1 MAMKKK
7 RIPLCSV
14 CRDAA
19 VVGVYLLANSAKNK
33 WQQRQQRGSL
43 SEEELQTKLTRL
55 SILYHLIGIIY
66 NE

>member
-1 MAMKKK
+1 MKKK
-7 RIPLCSV
+7 RHTLCSV

-19 VVGVYLLANSAKNK
+19 VVGVYLLANSAKSK
-33 WQQRQQRGSL
+33 WQQHKQQGNL
-43 SEEELQTKLTRL
+43 TEEELQTRLTRL